1 MIAFTL
7 YLLKV
12 TICSAVLYGY
22 YRLTLRNKIFHGWN
36 RFYLLAALVLSI
48 TLPLIKIEIVHE
60 PEQTNTQL
68 IQLLNVV
75 NAGDEI
81 IYEAAQEDR
90 FRLSTE
96 QVILY
101 GYALICALML
111 VLLLRAL
118 LQIKKLI
125 RHYPIQ
131 AFDDFYFL
139 NTDAKGTP
147 FSFLKYIFW
156 NRQIEISSASGRQI
170 LKHELAHVREKHSWD
185 KIFIHSLLIVFWSNP
200 VFWFIR
206 KELAMIHEFIADRK
220 SIDQHDTEAFAAM
233 ILQAAYP
240 AHQFALTNNFFK
252 SPIKRRLL
260 MLTKL
265 KNPKA
270 SYISR
275 VLALPLLTL
284 LIAAFT
290 LKTKPAGNNKA
301 FKEDMDKPFVAV
313 INAGHGGSDKGAIG
327 EDGTAEKDLDLAIAR
342 KIKALNQNKKIKI
355 ILTRESDVYHD
366 VKYIAASVAEIN
378 PDAFI
383 SIHINA
389 AVPGAIEN
397 TTGGFEVL
405 ISGRNKLSAEKSV
418 ALGSLIVNELKK
430 TCVIKE
436 ELKRR
441 SEQGVWLLDAPTVK
455 FPSAMIT
462 CGYITNKNDLAF
474 IKEEKNQ
481 EKIAINILDAIGKL
495 AELRTKNLPAS
506 YKDLS
511 DTIKPEKIVVFTEE
525 KFPAPPKKSPGVRQL
540 KDWTDDKI
548 YGVWIDGRRINNN
561 ILLKYAP
568 SDFSYYDVS
577 KLTKRATNY
586 GKHYYQVSLFT
597 FKYYNDTYKKPGK
610 GQSEEKKKDEPAKKD
625 VFINE
630 NYKST
635 PAFLNVQSD
644 PVYVLDGKFMGKGA
658 FAKAAIDASLKPED
672 ISAIDVIK
680 GEKAIQLY
688 GENGKDG
695 VISIITKKFEKSPFG
710 TYEGKRITGWMYDD
724 FVNKQPQSVTI
735 YLLNEL
741 PVKIP
746 YKEAL
751 QKEIAHDYNLDKE
764 SNAALPFEKIQTAN
778 GEEIFYK
785 ADTPPE
791 FPGGDMALYDYIHT
805 KLPYFLKKF
814 EDGKKRLGHCNI
826 RFIINE
832 DGSLSDIT
840 ALTLA
845 DSRQAEALTEL
856 ITNGP
861 KWEPAVY
868 EGKMVKTAYIIR
880 YTIYGG
886 GFTGF
891 RSFMMKG

>member
-1 MIAFTL
+1 MIAFAW

-12 TICSAVLYGY
+12 TLCAAVLYGY
-22 YRLTLRNKIFHGWN
+22 YRITLRNKIFHSWN
-36 RFYLLAALVLSI
+36 RFYLLASLVLSI

-81 IYEAAQEDR
+81 IYEASQEDR

-131 AFDDFYFL
+131 AFDDFYFV
-139 NTDAKGTP
+139 NTEAKGTP
-147 FSFLKYIFW
+147 FSFLKYVFW
-156 NRQIEISSASGRQI
+156 NRQIEISSASGQQI

-200 VFWFIR
+200 IFWFIR

-290 LKTKPAGNNKA
+290 LKTKPAGNNKV
-301 FKEDMDKPFVAV
+301 FKEAMDKPFVAV
-313 INAGHGGSDKGAIG
+313 INAGHGGSDKGAVA

-355 ILTRESDVYHD
+355 ILTRESDVFHD

-462 CGYITNKNDLAF
+462 CGYITNKNDLSF

-481 EKIAINILDAIGKL
+481 EKIAEHILDAIEKFSIINSPVNKAL
-495 AELRTKNLPAS
+495 VNSTDTLPKRNSKNNIVKPNPANGS
-506 YKDLS
+506 
-511 DTIKPEKIVVFTEE
+511 PEKSAINVANNENQ
-525 KFPAPPKKSPGVRQL
+525 SP
-540 KDWTDDKI
+540 
-548 YGVWIDGRRINNN
+548 NPN
-561 ILLKYAP
+561 
-568 SDFSYYDVS
+568 S
-577 KLTKRATNY
+577 KLTSSFSNP
-586 GKHYYQVSLFT
+586 H
-597 FKYYNDTYKKPGK
+597 P
-610 GQSEEKKKDEPAKKD
+610 
-625 VFINE
+625 
-630 NYKST
+630 
-635 PAFLNVQSD
+635 D
-644 PVYVLDGKFMGKGA
+644 PIYVLNGKFMGKGA
-658 FAKAAIDASLKPED
+658 
-672 ISAIDVIK
+672 
-680 GEKAIQLY
+680 
-688 GENGKDG
+688 
-695 VISIITKKFEKSPFG
+695 
-710 TYEGKRITGWMYDD
+710 
-724 FVNKQPQSVTI
+724 
-735 YLLNEL
+735 
-741 PVKIP
+741 
-746 YKEAL
+746 
-751 QKEIAHDYNLDKE
+751 
-764 SNAALPFEKIQTAN
+764 
-778 GEEIFYK
+778 
-785 ADTPPE
+785 
-791 FPGGDMALYDYIHT
+791 
-805 KLPYFLKKF
+805 
-814 EDGKKRLGHCNI
+814 
-826 RFIINE
+826 
-832 DGSLSDIT
+832 
-840 ALTLA
+840 
-845 DSRQAEALTEL
+845 
-856 ITNGP
+856 
-861 KWEPAVY
+861 
-868 EGKMVKTAYIIR
+868 
-880 YTIYGG
+880 
-886 GFTGF
+886 
-891 RSFMMKG
+891 